1 MLSPLLT
8 NTLPIA
14 KVYTSP
20 SWGMTFVELAGPAE
34 TDYREMTIEK
44 IASYIPPHIHHV
56 SIEGDE
62 PLMHGDQLGILLSEL
77 TFQGKT
83 IYLETSG
90 IIDPPNYWKTNDR
103 ICWSF
108 KSF

>member
-1 MLSPLLT
+1 MLSPLLS

-14 KVYTSP
+14 KIYTSL
-20 SWGMTFVELAGPAE
+20 GMAFVELASPAD
-34 TDYREMTIEK
+34 TYREMTIDK
-44 IASYIPPHIHHV
+44 IASYISPHICHV
-56 SIEGDE
+56 RIVGDE

-90 IIDPPNYWKTNDR
+90 IIDPPHYWKSNDR

-108 KSF
+108 K